1 MRFSRFLIGLLVALA
16 VTARLLLVVGTRCAD
31 QQHFLAALNDKVR
44 LLDTAPG
51 ARLVLI
57 GGSNL
62 LFGVDSSELQAS
74 LGRPV
79 CNFSLHAGLGLE
91 YPLWLAL
98 PRLRNGDLVVICP
111 EYFAAAANLEVLA
124 QSALY
129 YPEAAPF
136 VAQRFGPLDQ
146 LRFHILCAQKA
157 VGVLHSRFYL
167 ALGGNN
173 RDPLF
178 RRDISP
184 QGDMIGHLD
193 RPRPP
198 GSLRDFA
205 LHPKDYSGAVALI
218 EEFAAQAQQK
228 GARVVFAYPTVCQ
241 SFWTQNGEPIG
252 DFANQ
257 LAGMRCPIIN
267 TPMTFVY
274 PDSLYYDTAYHLT
287 REGRQRRTVDLLACL
302 QPFLNGKE
310 R

>member
-1 MRFSRFLIGLLVALA
+1 MTRLARLLVGLLLALA
-16 VTARLLLVVGTRCAD
+16 VTARLLVWIGSRCAD
-31 QQHFLAALNDKVR
+31 PQHFLAALNDKVH
-44 LLDTAPG
+44 LLDGAPG
-51 ARLVLI
+51 KRLILI

-62 LFGVDSSELQAS
+62 LFGVDSSDLQAS

-98 PRLRNGDLVVICP
+98 PRLHAGDLVVISP
-111 EYFAAAANLEVLA
+111 EYFAAAPQLEVLA

-129 YPEAAPF
+129 YPAAE
-136 VAQRFGPLDQ
+136 RFAAEHLGLLDQ
-146 LRFHILCAQKA
+146 LRFYLQETQKA
-157 VGVLHSRFYL
+157 AGVLHGRAYI
-167 ALGGNN
+167 ALGGKNP
-173 RDPLF
+173 DQLF

-198 GSLRDFA
+198 GSLRDF
-205 LHPKDYSGAVALI
+205 LLQPSDYSAALALI
-218 EEFAAQAQQK
+218 EDFAARAQQK

-241 SFWTQNGEPIG
+241 SFWTQNGEPIRI
-252 DFANQ
+252 FANQ
-257 LAGMRCPIIN
+257 LAGLRCPVIN

-274 PDSLYYDTAYHLT
+274 PDSVYYDTAYHLT

-302 QPFLNGKE
+302 QPFL
-310 R
+310 